1 MNIAVSG
8 CGIAGTAV
16 SHLLASAGHQVT
28 IFEQAA
34 QCQAIGAGIMLQPS
48 GQVVLDRI
56 GILDTI
62 ARQAAKLEGIE
73 AFLLSG
79 RPLIELNYGHLGDNH
94 FAYGVHRGLLF
105 QQLMNLCNQSN
116 VRLHTST
123 QICDFRN
130 DGNDVYVIDQ
140 HGTQHGPFDFLVAA
154 DGSRSRLRT
163 AANLDSRTI
172 NYDYAAI
179 WATGP
184 CSQVHNRLHQVIDGT
199 NRLVGLLPIG
209 NGQCSFFWGLRTDHY
224 EGLVQRGLSVWKRE
238 VVTMC
243 EPATELLDSINEF
256 TEMTFVGYRHV
267 SMRKWHT
274 DKIVFLGDAAHPS
287 SPHLGQGVNLA
298 LEDAA
303 CFADAIA
310 DAGTF
315 QQAAVRYQKIRQ
327 RKVRYYQLLTRMLTP
342 FFQSNVPLS
351 ATCRN
356 IGLPWFPRV
365 PWVRR
370 RMLQTLSGLQNGWF

>member
-1 MNIAVSG
+1 MRIAVSG

-16 SHLLASAGHQVT
+16 GHLLALAGHEVT
-28 IFEQAA
+28 IFEQAE

-48 GQVVLDRI
+48 GQIVLDRL
-56 GILDTI
+56 GILDSI
-62 ARQAAKLEGIE
+62 ARQSAKLEGIE

-79 RPLIELNYGHLGDNH
+79 RPLVELNYAALGDQH

-105 QQLMNLCNQSN
+105 THLMKLCKASD
-116 VRLHTST
+116 VRIQTST
-123 QICDFRN
+123 QICDFCEREN
-130 DGNDVYVIDQ
+130 EVHVIDQ

-154 DGSRSRLRT
+154 DGSRSRLR
-163 AANLDSRTI
+163 AAAKLSSRTV
-172 NYDYAAI
+172 NYEYAAI

-184 CSQVHNRLHQVIDGT
+184 CSLVTNRLHQVIDRT

-209 NGQCSFFWGLRTDHY
+209 DGQCSFFWGLRADQY
-224 EGLVQRGLSVWKRE
+224 SGLVQRGLPNWKRE
-238 VVTMC
+238 VIEMC
-243 EPATELLDSINEF
+243 APAAELLASIDNF
-256 TEMTFVGYRHV
+256 QAMTFAGYRHV
-267 SMRKWHT
+267 GMKRWHAN
-274 DKIVFLGDAAHPS
+274 KIVFLGDAAHPS

-303 CFADAIA
+303 CFADAIN
-310 DAGTF
+310 DTDNF
-315 QQAAVRYQKIRQ
+315 DQAAVRYQKIRQ
-327 RKVRYYQLLTRMLTP
+327 RKVRYYQSLTRMLTP
-342 FFQSNVPLS
+342 FFQSDIPMS

-356 IGLPWFPRV
+356 VGLPWFPRV

>member
-48 GQVVLDRI
+48 GQVVLDRL

-105 QQLMNLCNQSN
+105 QQLMNLCNQSD

-123 QICDFRN
+123 QIGDFRN

-163 AANLDSRTI
+163 AAKLGSRTI
-172 NYDYAAI
+172 N
-179 WATGP
+179 
-184 CSQVHNRLHQVIDGT
+184 
-199 NRLVGLLPIG
+199 
-209 NGQCSFFWGLRTDHY
+209 
-224 EGLVQRGLSVWKRE
+224 
-238 VVTMC
+238 
-243 EPATELLDSINEF
+243 
-256 TEMTFVGYRHV
+256 
-267 SMRKWHT
+267 
-274 DKIVFLGDAAHPS
+274 
-287 SPHLGQGVNLA
+287 
-298 LEDAA
+298 
-303 CFADAIA
+303 
-310 DAGTF
+310 
-315 QQAAVRYQKIRQ
+315 
-327 RKVRYYQLLTRMLTP
+327 
-342 FFQSNVPLS
+342 
-351 ATCRN
+351 
-356 IGLPWFPRV
+356 
-365 PWVRR
+365 
-370 RMLQTLSGLQNGWF
+370 